1 MSTVKWPSI
10 GGGSENDKI
19 VKGKEGKILFFSF
32 LPPPRTGLCA
42 PGLTAFFD
50 LINPIWRLMAAYF

>member
-19 VKGKEGKILFFSF
+19 VKGKEGKILFLFHL
-32 LPPPRTGLCA
+32 LPALA
-42 PGLTAFFD
+42 SALQA
-50 LINPIWRLMAAYF
+50 